1 MLRKLHTGQDVVIKY
16 NIVVERKGFE
26 PSIHF
31 WRIHAFQACALNHSA
46 TSLFK
51 KNQNYLIMCYILKIF
66 LEFSVVN
73 LAISSS
79 LIPYSSDNLHNTYLI

>member
-1 MLRKLHTGQDVVIKY
+1 
-16 NIVVERKGFE
+16 
-26 PSIHF
+26 
-31 WRIHAFQACALNHSA
+31 
-46 TSLFK
+46 
-51 KNQNYLIMCYILKIF
+51 MCYILKIF